1 MGCASSLPKTWIN
14 ITDGTHNEPE
24 KQVSIVKFYYFEEA
38 WGRKSAME
46 FMMDYKGIPFE
57 V

>member
-1 MGCASSLPKTWIN
+1 MGCASSLPSTWID
-14 ITDGTHNEPE
+14 ITDGSHNGPE
-24 KQVSIVKFYYFEEA
+24 SQVSITKFYYFEDF

-57 V
+57 I